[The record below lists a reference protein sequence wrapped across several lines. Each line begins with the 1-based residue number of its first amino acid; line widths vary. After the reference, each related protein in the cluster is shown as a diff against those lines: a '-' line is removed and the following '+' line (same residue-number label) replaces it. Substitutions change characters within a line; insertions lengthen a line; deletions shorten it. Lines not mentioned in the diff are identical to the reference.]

1 MHVEPLCPL
10 VPQLFRHAVKDGS
23 VVLFRAD
30 AAQSAGIQVAE
41 VDAGRDA
48 PVHRTQRQHL
58 VQRAQLADLA
68 HGLRAESHIGK
79 ARFIQRFHGTAHGIQ
94 RFFKGRFP
102 ALLAAAAGVEDDASA
117 AQRPAHRRALQ
128 KVLDAV
134 QPLVL
139 FQTGHAD
146 IIRCVDAEQDVPLR
160 GKDSHA
166 GSLIQPQTHPA
177 PTLVLKGVQ
186 PHFGGVLRHVQTA
199 FVALGGKAVAGAC
212 GAEPNLPSFAHRVFP
227 PRS

>member
-1 MHVEPLCPL
+1 MEPFCPL
-10 VPQLFRHAVKDGS
+10 VPQLFCHAVKDGS

-94 RFFKGRFP
+94 CFFKGRFP
-102 ALLAAAAGVEDDASA
+102 ALLAAAAGVENNSPA
-117 AQRPAHRRALQ
+117 AQCPAHRRALQ
-128 KVLDAV
+128 QILDAV
-134 QPLVL
+134 EPLVL

-146 IIRCVDAEQDVPLR
+146 IIRCVHTEQNILR
-160 GKDSHA
+160 PSQCGHFC
-166 GSLIQPQTHPA
+166 G
-177 PTLVLKGVQ
+177 LVQSQAHTPSALVFEGVQ
-186 PHFGGVLRHVQTA
+186 PHLCGVLRHVQTA
-199 FVALGGKAVAGAC
+199 LVPLGCKAVAGAC
-212 GAEPNLPSFAHRVFP
+212 SAEPDLPIAHRVLP